1 MDFLIV
7 LLNKKNLTEGVKTHG
22 TSRNFPN
29 IQGKS
34 FEKSTHKSSTF
45 PILPFH
51 LQINVTL

>member
-34 FEKSTHKSSTF
+34 FEKSTHKKLYLSHFALSSS
-45 PILPFH
+45 
-51 LQINVTL
+51 N